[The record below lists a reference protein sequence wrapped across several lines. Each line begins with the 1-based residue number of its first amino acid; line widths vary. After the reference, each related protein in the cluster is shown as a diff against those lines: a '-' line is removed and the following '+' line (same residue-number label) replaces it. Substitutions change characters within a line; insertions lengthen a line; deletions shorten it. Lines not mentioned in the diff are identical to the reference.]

1 MKIKKQGISMATF
14 EEIYEEAQSRRKRA
28 LPPRVKE
35 EKLEYKPP
43 RSDIERM
50 KDTIERRKKSYAK

>member
-1 MKIKKQGISMATF
+1 MATF